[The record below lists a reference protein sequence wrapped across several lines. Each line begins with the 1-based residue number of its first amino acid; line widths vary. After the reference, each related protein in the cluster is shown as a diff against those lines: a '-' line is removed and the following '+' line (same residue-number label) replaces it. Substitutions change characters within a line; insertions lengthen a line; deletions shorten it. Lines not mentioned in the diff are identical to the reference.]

1 MSVPADG
8 ASTPIRRIRS
18 WALGRAWAASVLVL
32 PAACSPGSGDAP
44 SGRADEAPGRQ
55 ESTELDRRE
64 AAASHPQEA
73 AEPDRRD
80 IVALVHDH
88 ARAWETGDTAS
99 MSRIL
104 HEDARLAYPRRRLG
118 KREWIE
124 DLAEFSSRHVD
135 TRVYVHAVV
144 VDGSDFAVEWQF
156 ATTDRETGIRTAVGD
171 AIIGA
176 VRDGRIVEWK
186 EYLDGR
192 VPELQR
198 QGRLPLDEGLEPF
211 PWPSTR

>member
-1 MSVPADG
+1 MSTAAKAG
-8 ASTPIRRIRS
+8 ASTPVRRIRS
-18 WALGRAWAASVLVL
+18 RAPGRAWAAALLVL

-44 SGRADEAPGRQ
+44 SARSD
-55 ESTELDRRE
+55 D
-64 AAASHPQEA
+64 
-73 AEPDRRD
+73 EPDRREV
-80 IVALVHDH
+80 VALVHVH